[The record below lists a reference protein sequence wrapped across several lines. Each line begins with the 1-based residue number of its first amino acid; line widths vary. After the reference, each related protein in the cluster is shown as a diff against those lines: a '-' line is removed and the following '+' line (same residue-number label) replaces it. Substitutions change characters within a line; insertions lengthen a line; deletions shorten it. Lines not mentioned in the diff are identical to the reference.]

1 MAATC
6 SRRWRGGLTSRA
18 GDRHSGEGRPA
29 GAQGGNP
36 REPARDRGAASAGR
50 LRHRALGA
58 QAQRRPG
65 RGDRSAGG
73 RQAYRV
79 ASVDD
84 ASSQEPRGRPSNRGL
99 VSGAARTIEQVVQVM
114 KSQGFDLEE
123 SQIGTPEAMAKLAL
137 AVLIAALRIM
147 QLVNARSVTTGQKLA
162 DAMGEA
168 AGPLVEILTRKLE
181 GKTVKLKNP
190 HPEVRARAPGVG
202 RRPAGRLR
210 RLYRARLQASR
221 THHNDQRPRPLR
233 RHPRRMGDPPK
244 SVNPLGRRP
253 RLAALIER
261 GCNLPRQTESNL
273 VEHVAFGSNRDRH
286 CDPRALGPG
295 GKIPW
300 GWMASVLGQTGVA
313 HPPPWRR
320 PMPVDRSFAE
330 TAAIRTQPG
339 AIFVGLES
347 VVRPG
352 LSLRCRRG
360 PAEAALGV

>member
-190 HPEVRARAPGVG
+190 HPRVRARAPGVG

-253 RLAALIER
+253 RLSRAHRARLQSAASNRKQSGRARCIWVEPRSSLRAPGFGTR
-261 GCNLPRQTESNL
+261 GEDS
-273 VEHVAFGSNRDRH
+273 VGVDGAGFGSD
-286 CDPRALGPG
+286 
-295 GKIPW
+295 W
-300 GWMASVLGQTGVA
+300 GCSSTTL
-313 HPPPWRR
+313 
-320 PMPVDRSFAE
+320 E
-330 TAAIRTQPG
+330 TTDAG
-339 AIFVGLES
+339 
-347 VVRPG
+347 
-352 LSLRCRRG
+352 
-360 PAEAALGV
+360 